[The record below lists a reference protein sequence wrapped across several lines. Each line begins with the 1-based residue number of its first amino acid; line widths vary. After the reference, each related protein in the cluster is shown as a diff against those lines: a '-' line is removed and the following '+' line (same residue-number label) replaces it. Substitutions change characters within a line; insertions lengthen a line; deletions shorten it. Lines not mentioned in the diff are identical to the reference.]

1 MFSDRHPP
9 PLWGRTLRT
18 TILPLYWAP
27 EPFWSF
33 QVYSGQISRPGID
46 PQLCTELKM
55 SHTFYNS
62 SPECVEQLWLLHR
75 LQLCLLYPG
84 DCFKVAPRL
93 TFTSPPAPPTSVRR
107 CNQPTRKRLT
117 ISHARNRAE
126 LWTSIYFG
134 PRRPSFAPQ
143 PCGTMPKSIDRFF
156 LGRILL

>member
-1 MFSDRHPP
+1 M
-9 PLWGRTLRT
+9 
-18 TILPLYWAP
+18 
-27 EPFWSF
+27 
-33 QVYSGQISRPGID
+33 YSGQISRPGID

-93 TFTSPPAPPTSVRR
+93 TFASPPAPPASVRR

-117 ISHARNRAE
+117 ISHAQNRAE

-134 PRRPSFAPQ
+134 PRRPALLRNHAG
-143 PCGTMPKSIDRFF
+143 PCRIPRIGHCFLRTILEGAKSSHNRSYVA
-156 LGRILL
+156 LRLT

>member
-1 MFSDRHPP
+1 M
-9 PLWGRTLRT
+9 
-18 TILPLYWAP
+18 
-27 EPFWSF
+27 
-33 QVYSGQISRPGID
+33 YSGQISRPGID

-93 TFTSPPAPPTSVRR
+93 TFASPPAPPASVRR

-117 ISHARNRAE
+117 ISHAQNRPETLDFNLFWSKA
-126 LWTSIYFG
+126 T
-134 PRRPSFAPQ
+134 SFAPQ
-143 PCGTMPKSIDRFF
+143 PCGTMPNSIDSHCF
-156 LGRILL
+156 LRTILEGAKSSHNRSYVALRLT